1 VTVRFLDLTATHDE
15 LREELH
21 AAAGRVIDS
30 GWYVLGPE
38 LEAFEDE
45 FAALCGV
52 PHAIGVG
59 SGLDA
64 IELALR
70 AIDVGPGDEV
80 IVPSH
85 TFIATWLGVTR
96 TGATPVPV
104 DVLVDTANL
113 DPGRIEE
120 AITERTRAVMPVH
133 LYGQPADMAAIAA
146 VARDHD
152 LAVVEDAAQAHGA
165 LLDGRVTG
173 SLGDVGAFS
182 FYPGKNL
189 GALGDGGVIVTHD
202 PALAY
207 RCRALRNYGS
217 PRKYVHDAL
226 GTNSRLDELQA
237 ALLRVKLKH
246 LRGWN
251 VRRRAVAAAYLEGLD
266 GVLALPAVHPG
277 AEPVW
282 HLFVVRH
289 PERDAFQARL
299 SERGIETLIHYPTA
313 AHRTGAYAELPVDPS
328 QVAVAERLAA
338 EVLSLPMGPH
348 LDDEAVAE
356 VVAAVRA
363 CA

>member
-1 VTVRFLDLTATHDE
+1 MTVAFLDLRAVHASIRD
-15 LREELH
+15 ELH
-21 AAAGRVIDS
+21 AAAARVIDS

-38 LEAFEDE
+38 LEAFEDD
-45 FAALCGV
+45 FAGLCGV

-64 IELALR
+64 IELSLR
-70 AIDVGPGDEV
+70 ALGIGPGDEV

-85 TFIATWLGVTR
+85 TFIATWLGVTK
-96 TGATPVPV
+96 TGATLVPV
-104 DVLVDTANL
+104 DVLPSTANL
-113 DPGRIEE
+113 DPARIEE

-133 LYGQPADMAAIAA
+133 LYGQPADMEAISA
-146 VARDHD
+146 VARGHG

-165 LLDGRVTG
+165 LLDGRATG

-202 PALAY
+202 PAVAY

-217 PRKYVHDAL
+217 PRKYVHDAA

-237 ALLRVKLKH
+237 ALLRVKLQR
-246 LRGWN
+246 LAEWN
-251 VRRRAVAAAYLEGLD
+251 AHRRAVAGSYLSELD
-266 GVLALPAVHPG
+266 GVLMLPVVHAG

-299 SERGIETLIHYPTA
+299 RERGIETLIHYPTA
-313 AHRTGAYAELPVDPS
+313 AHRTGAYADLPVDPS
-328 QVAVAERLAA
+328 QVVVAERLAA

-348 LDDEAVAE
+348 LDDAAVAE